1 MTPDDAI
8 EVGLPQTS
16 TRDPEATRAAL
27 EGWLGAVLPS
37 GAEPTIVGLDAPS
50 TNGMSSETVLF
61 DASWLDDGTRVEH
74 ALVARIA
81 PDPVNVPVFPT
92 YDLGRQAMTM
102 EVVRDRCPDVP
113 VPRVLWTEPDPGVL
127 GLPFFVMERV
137 DGVVPPDILPYNF
150 MSWLTDATPAER
162 RRLQESTVAVLARLH
177 SIERPDECL
186 GFLPGADGA
195 RSALARHVD
204 EQRDYYEWV
213 VADGQ
218 RSPMVER
225 SIQWLDEH
233 WPVDEGPTVLSWGDA
248 RIGNI
253 LYRDF
258 APVAVLDWEMAAL
271 GPAELDLAWLI
282 TLHAFFEDVAKPFD
296 LPGLPDL
303 LRRDEVVAT
312 YESLTGHAPRDLDF
326 YCVYAATRHAII
338 MSRIGRRAIHFG
350 EAEMP
355 ADVDELIPHRVMLQS
370 MLDGEFWS

>member
-16 TRDPEATRAAL
+16 TRDAEVTRAAL
-27 EGWLGAVLPS
+27 ERWLGVVLPD

-61 DASWLDDGTRVEH
+61 DATWSDEGMRVDH

-102 EVVRDRCPDVP
+102 QVVRELCPEVP
-113 VPRVLWTEPDPGVL
+113 VPRVLWTEADTRVL
-127 GLPFFVMERV
+127 GSPFFVMERV
-137 DGVVPPDILPYNF
+137 DGIVPPDILPYNF
-150 MSWLTDATPAER
+150 MSWLTEATPAEL

-177 SIERPDECL
+177 AIERPDEFL
-186 GFLPGADGA
+186 SFLPGADGA

-204 EQRDYYEWV
+204 EQREYYEWV

-218 RSPMVER
+218 RSPLVEQ
-225 SIQWLDEH
+225 SIRWLDEH
-233 WPVDEGPTVLSWGDA
+233 WPADEGPTVLSWGDA
-248 RIGNI
+248 RIGNV

-258 APVAVLDWEMAAL
+258 EPVAVLDWEMAAL
-271 GPAELDLAWLI
+271 GPAELDLGWLI

-303 LRRDEVVAT
+303 LRREEVVAT

-355 ADVDELIPHRVMLQS
+355 ADVDELIPHRAMLQS
-370 MLDGEFWS
+370 MLDGNFWS

>member
-1 MTPDDAI
+1 MTADDAI
-8 EVGLPQTS
+8 EIGLPQTS
-16 TRDPEATRAAL
+16 TRDAEATRAAL
-27 EGWLGAVLPS
+27 EQWLAAALPE
-37 GAEPTIVGLDAPS
+37 GVEPTIVGLDAPS

-61 DASWLDDGTRVEH
+61 DATWRDGTTRVEH

-92 YDLGRQAMTM
+92 YDLGRQATTM
-102 EVVRDRCPDVP
+102 QVVRDRCPDVP
-113 VPRVLWTEPDPGVL
+113 VPRVLWSEADPGVL
-127 GLPFFVMERV
+127 GSPFFVMERV
-137 DGVVPPDILPYNF
+137 DGIVPPDILPYNF
-150 MSWLTDATPAER
+150 MSWLTEASPEER
-162 RRLQESTVAVLARLH
+162 RRLQDSTVAVLASLH

-186 GFLPGADGA
+186 SFLPGPDGA

-218 RSPMVER
+218 RSPLVEQ
-225 SIQWLDEH
+225 SIAWLDAH
-233 WPVDEGPTVLSWGDA
+233 WPADEGPVVLSWGDS
-248 RIGNI
+248 RIGNV

-258 APVAVLDWEMAAL
+258 EPVAVLDWEMAAL
-271 GPAELDLAWLI
+271 GPAELDLAWLV
-282 TLHAFFEDVAKPFD
+282 TLHAFFEDVAKPFG

-303 LRRDEVVAT
+303 LRREDVVAT
-312 YESLTGHAPRDLDF
+312 YESLTGYTPRDLDF

-370 MLDGEFWS
+370 MLAGEFWS